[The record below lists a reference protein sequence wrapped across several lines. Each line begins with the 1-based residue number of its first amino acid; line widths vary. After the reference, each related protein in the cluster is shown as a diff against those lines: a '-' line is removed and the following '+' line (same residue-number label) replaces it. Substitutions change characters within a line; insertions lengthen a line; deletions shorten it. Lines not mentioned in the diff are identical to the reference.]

1 MFYEKPFLRRKNIQ
15 YITQCYIKNHLYLKR
30 VEHPSKKSSYNF
42 MLVLSNS
49 GSAMIFLNARKMAN
63 LMSQLQEVG
72 QKDVSL

>member
-1 MFYEKPFLRRKNIQ
+1 
-15 YITQCYIKNHLYLKR
+15 
-30 VEHPSKKSSYNF
+30 

-49 GSAMIFLNARKMAN
+49 GSAMIFLNARKKAN